1 MAGCGGNVIQM
12 ANVFAHVLGIEISQ
26 RRCSMAAANTGVYG
40 MLGKADFLCTD
51 FFAVAPR
58 LLVDAIFVSPPWGG
72 PKYQVRAKGIVY
84 S

>member
-1 MAGCGGNVIQM
+1 
-12 ANVFAHVLGIEISQ
+12 
-26 RRCSMAAANTGVYG
+26 MAAANTGVYG

-84 S
+84 SCVIKASSVMTVHACIQSVCS